1 MQKDKYSTIIDFG
14 SSELRLGVFDSKSS
28 NLFFQSKDISKNDN
42 YDEYSK
48 SINFLIREAEKKIS
62 SHLKNITVLYDT
74 SDICTVDL
82 SIKKK
87 LDQKIVFKDIC
98 SSLILEA
105 NQLIKNS
112 YLDKKVIHIITNKYI
127 VNNKTFLK
135 IPDEISEELNTII
148 LEIKFICLP
157 YNKYNNVH
165 GILKK
170 NNLNVLNFF
179 SSSLVKAFN
188 YIDHFKKNKFVTFL
202 DIGLDRTT
210 IIFFINQKL
219 DCLNSIPVGGNHISR
234 DISQLMKLSFEES
247 EELKKSFNRSE
258 IDFSYDE
265 PVSVDNLDII
275 KKIIGKNI
283 SIELLKKVVLARVEE
298 IIQLSFKSISIS
310 NNIDTQKN
318 LNLVLIG
325 KGSKIFNRNSFQI
338 EDKYNFK
345 EINFYE
351 ESDSEICKAGLM
363 FEKNYYYEVDPKK
376 LRKKQ
381 KKIGIF
387 HRFFNIFGN
396 D

>member
-127 VNNKTFLK
+127 VNNKTFSK
-135 IPDEISEELNTII
+135 IPDEISEELNTVI

-165 GILKK
+165 GIFKK

-188 YIDHFKKNKFVTFL
+188 YIDHFKKNKFVVFL
-202 DIGLDRTT
+202 DIGLNRTT

-219 DCLNSIPVGGNHISR
+219 DRLNSIPVGGNHISR
-234 DISQLMKLSFEES
+234 DISQMMKLSFEES

-265 PVSVDNLDII
+265 SVSVGNLDII

-283 SIELLKKVVLARVEE
+283 SIEFLKKVVLARIEE

-310 NNIDTQKN
+310 KNIDTQKN

-363 FEKNYYYEVDPKK
+363 FKKNYYYEFDPQK